1 MEQGVLQLTLAWD
14 GKEIVSAEIVS
25 TRPMLAKALRGLP
38 VARVSGIIPRVFSLC
53 RHAQNAAARLSIQAA
68 QGRCV
73 AVDEAQD
80 LGLAVAVEAI
90 VEHLSHLLMA
100 WPPLL
105 QKPGRARRIEEFGL
119 WRKRLLAVVDAAA
132 AATLGVDLS
141 NWLADLEAP
150 PFDDPLAAAA
160 VALLPQLSAAE
171 WVPLVDPEDFAT
183 RPTFAGQAA
192 ETGVLARHAGDP
204 GVALLLAD
212 GQRIQARLAARLLEL
227 RWLAAGLVDPSRLS
241 ALVDAS
247 VVAVGCG
254 LARVETARG
263 TLLHR
268 VELAADCVEDYRII
282 APTEWNFH
290 PQGAFFREMSGYPA
304 QTRDEARIRAARL
317 ALSLDPCVPSELRI
331 VDA

>member
-14 GKEIVSAEIVS
+14 GKEIVSTGIVS
-25 TRPMLAKALRGLP
+25 SRPMLAKALRGLP
-38 VARVSGIIPRVFSLC
+38 VARVSEIIPRVFSLC
-53 RHAQNAAARLSIQAA
+53 RHAQDAAARLCIQAA
-68 QGRCV
+68 R
-73 AVDEAQD
+73 AERAALDDARD
-80 LGLAVAVEAI
+80 LGLAVAIEAI
-90 VEHLSHLLMA
+90 VEHLYHLLMA

-105 QKPGRARRIEEFGL
+105 QKPCRASRIEQFGA

-132 AATLGVDLS
+132 AAALAVDLA
-141 NWLADLEAP
+141 NWLAELEVP
-150 PFDDPLAAAA
+150 PFDDRLAVTA

-171 WVPLVDPEDFAT
+171 WAPLIDREDFAAL
-183 RPTFAGQAA
+183 PTFAGQAA

-204 GVALLLAD
+204 GLAFLLAD

-227 RWLAAGLVDPSRLS
+227 RWLAAGLADPSRLS
-241 ALVDAS
+241 ALVDATA
-247 VVAVGCG
+247 VAAGCG

-268 VELAADCVEDYRII
+268 IELAADCVEDYQII

-290 PQGAFFREMSGYPA
+290 PQGAFYSEMSGCPA
-304 QTRDEARIRAARL
+304 QTRDDARIRAACL
-317 ALSLDPCVPSELRI
+317 ALSLDPCVPYELRI